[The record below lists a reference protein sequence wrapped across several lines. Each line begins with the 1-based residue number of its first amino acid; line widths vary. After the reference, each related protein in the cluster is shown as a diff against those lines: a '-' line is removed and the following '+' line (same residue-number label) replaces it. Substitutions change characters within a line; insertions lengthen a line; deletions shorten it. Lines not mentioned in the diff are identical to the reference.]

1 MPIAGLLMLALK
13 AGSFILAF
21 VLAYML
27 PALIAMLLVADLTL
41 AIPRRVGLARNLSV
55 LALIISIVEIFLA
68 FMIAYWLTRGIIP
81 LIGTPRH

>member
-1 MPIAGLLMLALK
+1 MLALK